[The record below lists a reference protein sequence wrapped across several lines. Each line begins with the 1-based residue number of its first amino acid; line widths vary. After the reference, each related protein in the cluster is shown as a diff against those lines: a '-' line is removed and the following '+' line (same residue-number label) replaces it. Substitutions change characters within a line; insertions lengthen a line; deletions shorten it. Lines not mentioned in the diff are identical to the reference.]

1 MAKFDKN
8 HYVPNCVLKNFA
20 NKQNNGKFGFCYINL
35 LEGKIEGRTT
45 NSSFYEIKLY
55 DQKNEENVKELEH
68 TFNKSI
74 ESIIQPL
81 LKKLISCMTETIV
94 LSRNEIELIKKFA
107 LIQIYRNVRNGD
119 NYSHIRINKDITLS
133 KYNIKEGE
141 SPNDFWK
148 REMMTI
154 LKSSWDELLKTD
166 MIGIKS
172 ILNEINRSFIMLF
185 KTDNELCINDLG
197 YVTERIPIKLSKEA
211 QEEYIKLS
219 KAYGEEVFKV
229 SDFDVRAQNEIE
241 EDRVYIDNYILFPIS
256 SNFSI
261 ALVNGIWKYKLL
273 DPLNFNYIPSNLL
286 NNHLSIPETD
296 YVNKDKIKNNKDI
309 IKYKS
314 PDDTYKYKIHIMTEN
329 ETEQTNFL
337 LINEAYQYI
346 AVKTFNCFI
355 NTFKDYRDLK
365 NKKIENIRHDLTA
378 LLKEYKLQ

>member
-1 MAKFDKN
+1 MAEFDKN
-8 HYVPNCVLKNFA
+8 HYVPNCVLKKFA

-35 LEGKIEGRTT
+35 LEGKIDWQTT

-68 TFNKSI
+68 TFDRSI

-81 LKKLISCMTETIV
+81 LKKLITCITETIV
-94 LSRNEIELIKKFA
+94 LSRNEIELIKKYA

-119 NYSHIRINKDITLS
+119 NYSDNRINKEITLS
-133 KYNIKEGE
+133 KYNIKDGE
-141 SPNDFWK
+141 NPNDFWK

-154 LKSSWDELLKTD
+154 LKSSWDEILKTD
-166 MIGIKS
+166 MVGISS
-172 ILNEINRSFIMLF
+172 IANEINRSFIMLF

-241 EDRVYIDNYILFPIS
+241 ENRVYIDNYILFPIS

-273 DPLNFNYIPSNLL
+273 DPLTFNYIPSNLL

-337 LINEAYQYI
+337 LINEACQYI
-346 AVKTFNCFI
+346 AFKTFNCFI
-355 NTFKDYRDLK
+355 NTFKDYQELRYK
-365 NKKIENIRHDLTA
+365 NVTNIRHDLA
-378 LLKEYKLQ
+378 KVLEKY